1 MYCPNC
7 KSANVLY
14 NEDFDEYY
22 CLVCNY
28 YFALE
33 IPIEGE
39 LQQNSVVKDL
49 LTTADDGKAE
59 AETPPE
65 SQAQDEERHELEL
78 LIL

>member
-1 MYCPNC
+1 M
-7 KSANVLY
+7 LY

-33 IPIEGE
+33 IPIE
-39 LQQNSVVKDL
+39 
-49 LTTADDGKAE
+49 

-65 SQAQDEERHELEL
+65 SQAQDEERYESEL

>member
-1 MYCPNC
+1 MFCPNC
-7 KSANVLY
+7 RSANVLY

-33 IPIEGE
+33 IP
-39 LQQNSVVKDL
+39 
-49 LTTADDGKAE
+49 TE
-59 AETPPE
+59 AETPESPE
-65 SQAQDEERHELEL
+65 QDEERHELVL

>member
-1 MYCPNC
+1 MLCPNC
-7 KSANVLY
+7 KSDNVLY

-33 IPIEGE
+33 IP
-39 LQQNSVVKDL
+39 
-49 LTTADDGKAE
+49 TE

-65 SQAQDEERHELEL
+65 SQAQDEERHELAL
-78 LIL
+78 T

>member
-1 MYCPNC
+1 MMFCPNC

-33 IPIEGE
+33 IP
-39 LQQNSVVKDL
+39 
-49 LTTADDGKAE
+49 TE

>member
-1 MYCPNC
+1 MFCPNC

-33 IPIEGE
+33 IP
-39 LQQNSVVKDL
+39 
-49 LTTADDGKAE
+49 

-65 SQAQDEERHELEL
+65 SQAQDEERHEIEL

>member
-1 MYCPNC
+1 MMYCPNC

-22 CLVCNY
+22 FVCNY

-33 IPIEGE
+33 IP
-39 LQQNSVVKDL
+39 
-49 LTTADDGKAE
+49 TE
-59 AETPPE
+59 AETPE

>member
-1 MYCPNC
+1 MMYCQNC

-22 CLVCNY
+22 FVCNY

-33 IPIEGE
+33 IP
-39 LQQNSVVKDL
+39 
-49 LTTADDGKAE
+49 TE

-65 SQAQDEERHELEL
+65 SPEQDEERHELEL

>member
-1 MYCPNC
+1 MFCPNC

-33 IPIEGE
+33 IPTE
-39 LQQNSVVKDL
+39 
-49 LTTADDGKAE
+49 
-59 AETPPE
+59 ETPPE
-65 SQAQDEERHELEL
+65 SQAQDEERHEM
-78 LIL
+78 

>member
-33 IPIEGE
+33 SPT
-39 LQQNSVVKDL
+39 D
-49 LTTADDGKAE
+49 

-65 SQAQDEERHELEL
+65 SPEQDASRVEL

>member
-59 AETPPE
+59 AGPE
-65 SQAQDEERHELEL
+65 SPEQDEERHELEL

>member
-1 MYCPNC
+1 MMFCPNC

-33 IPIEGE
+33 IP
-39 LQQNSVVKDL
+39 
-49 LTTADDGKAE
+49 TE

-65 SQAQDEERHELEL
+65 SPEQDEERYELEV